1 MKGYL
6 SLICLAVALALSGC
20 QSSPTETN
28 APTASAPSPS
38 AEAAKKE
45 AEHEHSAPHGGA
57 LIELGEEFAHVEI
70 VLDAATG
77 KLTAYA
83 LDGEAEKA
91 VRIKQSE
98 IEVAVENT
106 AVTIK
111 LAGVANALTG
121 ETADD
126 TSEFSGQSERLKGAT
141 DFDGII
147 KTISIKGK
155 EFKDVAFNF
164 PKGNEKQ

>member
-1 MKGYL
+1 
-6 SLICLAVALALSGC
+6 
-20 QSSPTETN
+20 
-28 APTASAPSPS
+28 
-38 AEAAKKE
+38 
-45 AEHEHSAPHGGA
+45 
-57 LIELGEEFAHVEI
+57 LGEEFAHVEI
-70 VLDAATG
+70 VLDAAMG

-91 VRIKQSE
+91 VRIKQNEIE
-98 IEVAVENT
+98 IEVENP
-106 AVTIK
+106 ASTIR
-111 LAGVANALTG
+111 LGGVANALTG

-155 EFKDVAFNF
+155 EFKNVAFNF

>member
-1 MKGYL
+1 MKSYL
-6 SLICLAVALALSGC
+6 SLICLAAALALNGC

-28 APTASAPSPS
+28 APSASAQSPS
-38 AEAAKKE
+38 TEAANKE
-45 AEHEHSAPHGGA
+45 VEHEHSAPHGGT
-57 LIELGEEFAHVEI
+57 LIELGEEFAHIEI

-77 KLTAYA
+77 KLTAFT

-91 VRIKQSE
+91 VRINQNE
-98 IEVAVENT
+98 IEVAVENP
-106 AVTIK
+106 AVMIK